1 MGRSLRQ
8 GGEGRPGKRGLRQA
22 SHELGGWP
30 EISGSLQ
37 PEASFLPLGSLE
49 EMELGEEEDRQSET
63 WVMYL
68 LCDLKEVP
76 ALSGPQISHL
86 SMGVFLTL
94 YLMNKGGLWPPY
106 GRSRLTTLIRT
117 RLCPGH
123 HRWCLVTAPILRL
136 SSPLD

>member
-8 GGEGRPGKRGLRQA
+8 GGEGRPGKRGLQQA

-30 EISGSLQ
+30 EIRGSLQ

-49 EMELGEEEDRQSET
+49 ELELGEEEDRQSET

-76 ALSGPQISHL
+76 ALSGLQISHL

-94 YLMNKGGLWPPY
+94 YLMNKGGLWPP
-106 GRSRLTTLIRT
+106 
-117 RLCPGH
+117 
-123 HRWCLVTAPILRL
+123 
-136 SSPLD
+136 